1 MRLIFH
7 IGTPKTGTSAV
18 QRFLCANRQR
28 LAESDVH
35 YATPHGSG
43 QANAVANALST
54 GDNRAVNAF
63 LIKQVKAAR
72 QCGADTLLV
81 SAENFYARNI
91 HAAMQRLQIVPNAPE
106 RDQMFVEA
114 LRELIPDEIATCQI
128 ACYLRRPD
136 RYAESL
142 YNQHVKRGIIDS
154 TFDEFLSLIE
164 PALSYDR
171 CLYPWAEVFGQ
182 KNCIL
187 RVYDSTKK
195 DVVGDFAM
203 NVLGI
208 QDVSKFSHVHNQAN
222 ERLARDLLE
231 FKRLKNRTARF
242 GERHVEDA
250 ILSLVNEES
259 GLRREEPAS
268 YQDFLSPDDRA
279 GLLRKLQPEL
289 DALQASYGM
298 PAFPPFDREA
308 AKASWSP
315 YPGLTRER
323 REAIEMHYDRVNRRV
338 AFRVERMTLRS
349 AGLLRKTV
357 PGSGALIDA
366 LKRVGVKRAL
376 HGFLGGMRGGAFDVR

>member
-1 MRLIFH
+1 
-7 IGTPKTGTSAV
+7 
-18 QRFLCANRQR
+18 
-28 LAESDVH
+28 
-35 YATPHGSG
+35 
-43 QANAVANALST
+43 
-54 GDNRAVNAF
+54 
-63 LIKQVKAAR
+63 
-72 QCGADTLLV
+72 
-81 SAENFYARNI
+81 
-91 HAAMQRLQIVPNAPE
+91 MQQQQIVPNASE

-171 CLYPWAEVFGQ
+171 CLYPWADAFGRR
-182 KNCIL
+182 NCVL
-187 RVYDSTKK
+187 RVYDFTK
-195 DVVGDFAM
+195 

-208 QDVSKFSHVHNQAN
+208 QNVSQFSHVHNQAN
-222 ERLARDLLE
+222 ERLARDLIE

-250 ILSLVNEES
+250 ILSLVNEEI

-289 DALQASYGM
+289 DSLQASYGI

-308 AKASWSP
+308 
-315 YPGLTRER
+315 L
-323 REAIEMHYDRVNRRV
+323 
-338 AFRVERMTLRS
+338 
-349 AGLLRKTV
+349 
-357 PGSGALIDA
+357 
-366 LKRVGVKRAL
+366 
-376 HGFLGGMRGGAFDVR
+376 

>member
-43 QANAVANALST
+43 QANDVANALRMDDRRT
-54 GDNRAVNAF
+54 VRGF
-63 LIKQVKAAR
+63 LVKQVKAAR
-72 QCGADTLLV
+72 RCGAETLLI

-91 HAAMQRLQIVPNAPE
+91 HAAMQQQQIVPNAPE

-136 RYAESL
+136 LYAESL
-142 YNQHVKRGIIDS
+142 YNQHVKRGIIDT

-171 CLYPWAEVFGQ
+171 CLYPWADVFGQ
-182 KNCIL
+182 RNCVL
-187 RVYDSTKK
+187 RVYDSAKK
-195 DVVGDFAM
+195 DVVGDFVM
-203 NVLGI
+203 NVLGLG
-208 QDVSKFSHVHNQAN
+208 DVSQFSHVHNQAN

-242 GERHVEDA
+242 AERHIEDA
-250 ILSLVNEES
+250 ILGLVNEEI

-268 YQDFLSPDDRA
+268 YQDFLSPDERA

-289 DALQASYGM
+289 DALQASYGI
-298 PAFPPFDREA
+298 PAFPPFHLEN
-308 AKASWSP
+308 AKATWSP
-315 YPGLTRER
+315 YPGLERER
-323 REAIEMHYDRVNRRV
+323 RRAIELRYEQINRRL
-338 AFRVERMTLRS
+338 AFRVERTMLRS
-349 AGLLRKTV
+349 AGLLRRSV
-357 PGSGALIDA
+357 PGTGSLIDA
-366 LKRVGVKRAL
+366 LKRIGVKRAL
-376 HGFLGGMRGGAFDVR
+376 HGFAVALQRGSG